1 MISGRME
8 EKRNELFE
16 DVVEQVGAQLL
27 EFGLEEKAASIVANQ
42 VADMLA
48 DLWGGQNLSIP
59 KDYRRKLS
67 ARELEAY
74 QAFTGDNID
83 QVAKAYGMTERGMR
97 KMINRVRD
105 RLRHQA
111 RNAPDLFEQ
120 HSN

>member
-1 MISGRME
+1 MITGRME

-16 DVVEQVGAQLL
+16 DLVDQVGTQLL
-27 EFGLEEKAASIVANQ
+27 EFGLPEKAAGIVANQ

-48 DLWGGQNLSIP
+48 DHWGGQNINIP
-59 KDYRRKLS
+59 KDYKRKLS

-74 QAFTGDNID
+74 NAFTGGNLD

-97 KMINRVRD
+97 KMINRVRE

-111 RNAPDLFEQ
+111 RNAPDLFDQ
-120 HSN
+120 AG